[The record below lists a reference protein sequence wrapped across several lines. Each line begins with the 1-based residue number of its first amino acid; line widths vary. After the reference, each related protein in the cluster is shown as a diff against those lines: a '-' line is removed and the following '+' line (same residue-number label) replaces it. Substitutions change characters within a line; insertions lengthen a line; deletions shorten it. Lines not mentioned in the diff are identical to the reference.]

1 MRFKKLIPGVMR
13 RKILARRRR
22 KNHDS
27 FFERS
32 AEELR
37 ELNRKRVEWTKEWI
51 GNRNAEARERVKA
64 IVDRQ
69 RLIMAKLA
77 KNGRRFQKLAGLIH
91 ELDIPGGLR
100 ELKSAISSRR
110 R

>member
-1 MRFKKLIPGVMR
+1 MIHSSS
-13 RKILARRRR
+13 ARP
-22 KNHDS
+22 KSYANS
-27 FFERS
+27 TGS
-32 AEELR
+32 A
-37 ELNRKRVEWTKEWI
+37 TKEWI

-69 RLIMAKLA
+69 RLIIAKLA